1 VRRFLPLIL
10 ARRELRAGARGF
22 RILIACLALGVGTIA
37 SVQSLSRDV
46 LGGLEAQGRNLL
58 GGDIAVRMIYHG
70 ADEQQR
76 AMLDSLGKA
85 SESVDL
91 RGMARSEDGE
101 RSTLVE
107 VKAADPLY
115 PLVGA
120 VQFAPPNEKLSLGE
134 ALARKDGV
142 WGVAVEPAVLD
153 RMGAH
158 LGDRVKLGTLDYEI
172 RAVIAKEPDRVGTGG
187 FTLGPRFLVS
197 LASLPETGLIQPGSL
212 IYYDYRIL
220 LNPGLSVASVER
232 ELHREYADSGWHIR
246 DARDAAP
253 EIRGFV
259 TRLATFLTLVG
270 LTALLV
276 GGVGVGNAV
285 KAYLDGRMTVIAT
298 MKCLGASG
306 RTIAW
311 TYLIQV
317 MALSAIGVAIG
328 LLVGG
333 IVPWAFR
340 GVIADHFPV
349 PVDIT
354 VHPWGLALA
363 AAYGFLIALG
373 FSLWPIGRA
382 RAVPA
387 GSLFRDVAQSQGGR
401 PDRFMAGAT
410 AATLLVLV
418 ALVLTTSTQIVFSAA
433 FAGGAI
439 IAFAVLAA
447 AAKGIALL
455 AKRAGRMDW
464 VRRRPT
470 LRLALA
476 NLTRPGAATVSV
488 VLSLGLGLTILV
500 AIAQV
505 ESDFKGEVERDIP
518 AEAPA
523 FFFLDI
529 QHADATVFGDA
540 IRAVPGVTKVEEV
553 PSLRGRIAAV
563 HGVPAEKAIVDKR
576 YAWVLGGDRGMT
588 YAAAMPARSH
598 LIAGSWWPADYRGAP
613 EVSIAREVALALGL
627 NVGDIVT
634 FNIVGRDLDA
644 KVANIREIDWGGLG
658 INFSLVFAPG
668 FLDSAPQTE
677 IATAYA
683 PRDVEP
689 AIERVVNL
697 RYPGVTM
704 IGVRD
709 ALATVDNLIGEIGTA
724 VRLTAGVA
732 LAAGTLV
739 LAGAIAAGER
749 RRIYD
754 SVVLKVLG
762 ATRGTIVRA
771 FLIEHGL
778 LGLMAAIIAIAL
790 GSIAAWAVVVPVME
804 LHWRFSALSAL
815 GVAAVAATITLA
827 FGLVGTWR
835 ALGQRAAPL
844 LRNE

>member
-1 VRRFLPLIL
+1 MKRFLPLVL
-10 ARRELRAGARGF
+10 ARRELRGGARGF

-46 LGGLEAQGRNLL
+46 LGGIAAQGRTLL
-58 GGDIAVRMIYHG
+58 GGDIAVRAIYHG
-70 ADEQQR
+70 VDGDQR
-76 AMLDSLGKA
+76 KFFESLG
-85 SESVDL
+85 EVSVSIDL
-91 RGMARSEDGE
+91 RGMARSDDGA

-107 VKAADPLY
+107 AKAVDPLY
-115 PLVGA
+115 PLVG
-120 VQFAPPNEKLSLGE
+120 QMRFAPPNENLTLGDV
-134 ALARKDGV
+134 LADKDGI
-142 WGVAVEPAVLD
+142 WGVAVEQAVLD
-153 RMGAH
+153 RVNAH
-158 LGDRVKLGTLDYEI
+158 LGDRVKLGALDYEI
-172 RAVIAKEPDRVGTGG
+172 RAVIAKEPDRVGGGG
-187 FTLGPRFLVS
+187 FNFGPRFLIA

-220 LNPGLSVASVER
+220 LDPGRSVAGAER
-232 ELHREYADSGWHIR
+232 ALEKNYGGAGWQVR

-253 EIRGFV
+253 QIRGFV

-285 KAYLDGRMTVIAT
+285 KAYLDGRMGVIAT

-317 MALSAIGVAIG
+317 MALSAVGIAIG
-328 LLVGG
+328 LAIGG
-333 IVPWAFR
+333 LAPWAFR
-340 GVIADHFPV
+340 GVIAEHFPA
-349 PVDIT
+349 PIDIT
-354 VHPWGLALA
+354 IHPWGLLLA

-382 RAVPA
+382 QAVAA
-387 GSLFRDVAQSQGGR
+387 GSLFRDVFQGSGGR
-401 PDRFMAGAT
+401 PDRFTIVATGAT
-410 AATLLVLV
+410 LTVLIALL
-418 ALVLTTSTQIVFSAA
+418 LTTSGQLVFSA
-433 FAGGAI
+433 G
-439 IAFAVLAA
+439 FAVGAAVAFVALAA
-447 AAKGIALL
+447 AARGIAWL
-455 AKRAGRMDW
+455 AARAGRIDW

-505 ESDFKGEVERDIP
+505 ESDFKGEVEHDLP

-523 FFFLDI
+523 FFFLDV
-529 QHADATVFGDA
+529 QHADAAAFRDA
-540 IRAVPGVTKVEEV
+540 VAAVPGVTKVEEV
-553 PSLRGRIAAV
+553 PALRGRIV
-563 HGVPAEKAIVDKR
+563 SVRGVPAEKAIVDKR

-588 YAAAMPARSH
+588 YSATPPARSH
-598 LIAGSWWPADYRGAP
+598 LIAGSWWPADYQGAP
-613 EVSIAREVALALGL
+613 EVSIAREVALALGVK
-627 NVGDIVT
+627 VGDTLT

-644 KVANIREIDWGGLG
+644 KVANVRDIDWGGLG

-668 FLDSAPQTE
+668 FLEGAPQTE

-683 PRDVEP
+683 PRSSEAAVE
-689 AIERVVNL
+689 RLVNL
-697 RYPGVTM
+697 SYPGVTM

-709 ALATVDNLIGEIGTA
+709 ALATVDALIGEIGTA
-724 VRLTAGVA
+724 VRLTAAIA

-739 LAGAIAAGER
+739 LAGAVAAGER
-749 RRIYD
+749 RRVYD
-754 SVVLKVLG
+754 AVVLKVLG
-762 ATRGTIVRA
+762 ATRGTITRA

-778 LGLMAAIIAIAL
+778 LGLMAAAIAIAL
-790 GSIAAWAVVVPVME
+790 GSLAAWAIVVPVME
-804 LHWRFSALSAL
+804 LRWRFSAPGAF

-835 ALGQRAAPL
+835 ALGRRAAPL

>member
-1 VRRFLPLIL
+1 MKKFLPLTL
-10 ARRELRAGARGF
+10 ARRELRAGAKGF

-46 LGGLEAQGRNLL
+46 LGGIESQGRTLL
-58 GGDIAVRMIYHG
+58 GGDIAIRMIYHG
-70 ADEQQR
+70 VDAEQLGT
-76 AMLDSLGKA
+76 LDALGAVSA
-85 SESVDL
+85 SADL
-91 RGMARSEDGE
+91 RGMTRSEDSQK
-101 RSTLVE
+101 STLVE
-107 VKAADPLY
+107 VKAVDRAY
-115 PLVGA
+115 PMVGK
-120 VQFAPPNEKLSLGE
+120 VTFLPPAE
-134 ALARKDGV
+134 ALDLPHALALSDGL
-142 WGVAVEPAVLD
+142 WGVAVDQAVLD
-153 RMGAH
+153 RLDVGV
-158 LGDRVKLGTLDYEI
+158 GDRIKLGTQDFQI
-172 RAVIAKEPDRVGTGG
+172 RAVIAKEPDKVGTGG
-187 FTLGPRFLVS
+187 FTLGPRFLI
-197 LASLPETGLIQPGSL
+197 AMDALPGTGLEQPGSL
-212 IYYDYRIL
+212 TYYDYRL
-220 LNPGLSVASVER
+220 LLKPDQSVAAAEKDLR
-232 ELHREYADSGWHIR
+232 DRYGAAGWQIR
-246 DARDAAP
+246 DTRDAAP
-253 EIRGFV
+253 EIRSFV

-285 KAYLDGRMTVIAT
+285 KSYLDGRIAVIAT

-317 MALSAIGVAIG
+317 MALSSVGIAIGVG
-328 LLVGG
+328 LGAL
-333 IVPWAFR
+333 IPWAFR
-340 GVIADHFPV
+340 GVIADNFPV
-349 PVDIT
+349 DVIIT
-354 VHPWGLALA
+354 VHPAGLALA
-363 AAYGFLIALG
+363 ALYGALIALG

-387 GSLFRDVAQSQGGR
+387 GTLFRELVQPAGGM
-401 PDRFMAGAT
+401 PDRFMVGAT
-410 AATLLVLV
+410 AITLAALV
-418 ALVLTTSTQIVFSAA
+418 ALVLATSSQLVFSAG
-433 FAGGAI
+433 FAAGAI
-439 IAFAVLAA
+439 VAFGVLGLAA
-447 AAKGIALL
+447 RGLAWAARGI
-455 AKRAGRMDW
+455 GRIDW
-464 VRRRPT
+464 VRRKPT

-505 ESDFKGEVERDIP
+505 ESDFRGEVQRVLP

-529 QHADATVFGDA
+529 QHADRDA
-540 IRAVPGVTKVEEV
+540 FRSAIAALPGVTKVETV
-553 PSLRGRIAAV
+553 PSLRGRIVAA
-563 HGVPAEKAIVDKR
+563 HGMPAEKAIVDKR
-576 YAWVLGGDRGMT
+576 YAWVLGGDRGIT
-588 YAAAMPARSH
+588 YSTAMPPRSH
-598 LIAGSWWPADYRGAP
+598 LIAGDWWPADYHGAP
-613 EVSIAREVALALGL
+613 KVSIAKEVMLALGL
-627 NVGDIVT
+627 KVGDELT
-634 FNIVGRDLDA
+634 FNIVGRDLKA
-644 KVANIREIDWGGLG
+644 TVANVREIDWGGLG

-668 FLDSAPQTE
+668 FLEGAPQTE

-683 PRDVEP
+683 PRSVEP
-689 AIERVVNL
+689 AIERVVNQSF
-697 RYPGVTM
+697 PGITM

-754 SVVLKVLG
+754 AVVLKVLG

-771 FLIEHGL
+771 FLFEHGI
-778 LGLMAAIIAIAL
+778 LGLMAATIAIAL
-790 GSIAAWAVVVPVME
+790 GSLAAWAVVVPVMD
-804 LHWRFSALSAL
+804 LHWRFSVMAAF
-815 GVAAVAATITLA
+815 GVAATAAVITLA

>member
-37 SVQSLSRDV
+37 AVQSLSRDV
-46 LGGLEAQGRNLL
+46 LGGIEAQGRDLL
-58 GGDIAVRMIYHG
+58 GGDIAVRVIYHG
-70 ADEQQR
+70 VDADQR
-76 AMLDSLGKA
+76 ATLDSLGKV

-91 RGMARSEDGE
+91 RGMARSADGE

-107 VKAADPLY
+107 AKAADALY
-115 PLVGA
+115 PLVGQ
-120 VQFAPPNEKLSLGE
+120 VQFAPPNEKLSLAD

-142 WGVAVEPAVLD
+142 WGVAVEQAVLD
-153 RMGAH
+153 RMSAH
-158 LGDRVKLGTLDYEI
+158 LGDVVKLGTLDYQI
-172 RAVIAKEPDRVGTGG
+172 RAVIAKEPDRIGTGG
-187 FTLGPRFLVS
+187 FTLGPRFLIA
-197 LASLPETGLIQPGSL
+197 LDSLPQTGLLQPGSL

-220 LNPGLSVASVER
+220 LNPSQSVASVER
-232 ELHREYADSGWHIR
+232 ELRQKYGDAGWHIR

-285 KAYLDGRMTVIAT
+285 KAYLDGRMGVIAT

-306 RTIAW
+306 QTIAW

-317 MALSAIGVAIG
+317 MALSSVGIAIG
-328 LLVGG
+328 LAIGG
-333 IVPWAFR
+333 ITPWAFR
-340 GVIADHFPV
+340 GVIAEHFPI
-349 PVDIT
+349 PVDIV

-363 AAYGFLIALG
+363 AIYGFLIALG

-382 RAVPA
+382 RAVAA
-387 GSLFRDVAQSQGGR
+387 GSLFRDLIQPSGGR
-401 PDRFMAGAT
+401 PDRVMLLAT
-410 AATLLVLV
+410 ALTLTLLV
-418 ALVLTTSTQIVFSAA
+418 ALVLTTSNQLVFSAG

-439 IAFAVLAA
+439 VAFAVLGA

-455 AKRAGRMDW
+455 ARRAGRVDW

-488 VLSLGLGLTILV
+488 LLSLGLGLTILV

-505 ESDFKGEVERDIP
+505 ETDFKGEVERDIP

-523 FFFLDI
+523 FFFLDV
-529 QHADATVFGDA
+529 QHADAQAFKDA
-540 IRAVPGVTKVEEV
+540 IAAIPGVTKVEMV
-553 PSLRGRIAAV
+553 PALRGRIVAAK
-563 HGVPAEKAIVDKR
+563 GVPAEKAIVDKR

-588 YAAAMPARSH
+588 YSAAMPARSH
-598 LIAGSWWPADYRGAP
+598 LTAGKWWPADYHGEP

-627 NVGDIVT
+627 KVGDMLT
-634 FNIVGRDLDA
+634 FNVVGRDLDA
-644 KVANIREIDWGGLG
+644 KVANVREIDWGGLG

-668 FLDSAPQTE
+668 FLEGAPQTE

-683 PRDVEP
+683 PRASEP
-689 AIERVVNL
+689 AIEKVVNL
-697 RYPGVTM
+697 NYPGITM

-709 ALATVDNLIGEIGTA
+709 ALATVDNLIGEIGVA
-724 VRLTAGVA
+724 VSLTAAVA

-739 LAGAIAAGER
+739 LAGAVAAGER

-762 ATRGTIVRA
+762 ATRGTITRA

-778 LGLMAAIIAIAL
+778 LGLMAAVIAIAL
-790 GSIAAWAVVVPVME
+790 GSIAAWAVVVPVMD
-804 LHWRFSALSAL
+804 LHWRFSALGAL
-815 GVAAVAATITLA
+815 GIAAIAAVITLA

>member
-1 VRRFLPLIL
+1 MRRFLPLIL

-107 VKAADPLY
+107 VKAADSLY

-340 GVIADHFPV
+340 DVIADHFPV

>member
-1 VRRFLPLIL
+1 MSRFLPLIL
-10 ARRELRAGARGF
+10 ARRELRGGARGF

-37 SVQSLSRDV
+37 AVQSLSRDV
-46 LGGLEAQGRNLL
+46 LGGIEAQGRNLL
-58 GGDIAVRMIYHG
+58 GGDIAVQVIYHG
-70 ADEQQR
+70 IDVDQR
-76 AMLDSLGKA
+76 AALDALGIV
-85 SESVDL
+85 SRSVNL
-91 RGMARSEDGE
+91 RGMARTEDGA
-101 RSTLVE
+101 RSALVE
-107 VKAADPLY
+107 VKAVDPLY
-115 PLVGA
+115 PLVGT
-120 VQFAPPNEKLSLGE
+120 VQFAPPDDKRTLPET
-134 ALARKDGV
+134 LAREDGV
-142 WGVAVEPAVLD
+142 WGVAVEQAVLD
-153 RMGAH
+153 RMGEH
-158 LGDRVKLGTLDYEI
+158 LGDRVKLGTLDYQI

-187 FTLGPRFLVS
+187 FTLGPRFLIA
-197 LASLPETGLIQPGSL
+197 LDSLPETGLLQPGSM

-220 LNPGLSVASVER
+220 LNQGQSVEAVER
-232 ELHREYADSGWHIR
+232 ELRLKYGDAGWRIR

-285 KAYLDGRMTVIAT
+285 KSYLDGRMGVIAT

-317 MALSAIGVAIG
+317 MALSSIGIAIGVAA
-328 LLVGG
+328 GG
-333 IVPWAFR
+333 IIPWAFR

-349 PVDIT
+349 PVAIT
-354 VHPWGLALA
+354 IHPWGLALA
-363 AAYGFLIALG
+363 AAYGVLIALG

-382 RAVPA
+382 RAVTA
-387 GSLFRDVAQSQGGR
+387 GSLFRDQAAPSGGR
-401 PDRFMAGAT
+401 PDRVMALAT
-410 AATLLVLV
+410 ALALTVLV
-418 ALVLTTSTQIVFSAA
+418 ALVLTTSGQFVFSAG

-439 IAFAVLAA
+439 IAFVVLGAA
-447 AAKGIALL
+447 ARGLALL
-455 AKRAGRMDW
+455 AGRAGRVGW

-476 NLTRPGAATVSV
+476 NLVRPGAATVSV

-529 QHADATVFGDA
+529 QHADAQAFRQAVAA
-540 IRAVPGVTKVEEV
+540 IPGVTKVEGV
-553 PSLRGRIAAV
+553 PALRGRIVAV
-563 HGVPAEKAIVDKR
+563 HGEPAEKAIVDKR

-588 YAAAMPARSH
+588 YSATMPARSH
-598 LIAGSWWPADYRGAP
+598 LIAGSWWPADYHGAP

-627 NVGDIVT
+627 KVGEDII
-634 FNIVGRDLDA
+634 FNIVGRDLKA
-644 KVANIREIDWGGLG
+644 KVANIREIDWGGLA

-668 FLDSAPQTE
+668 FLEGAPQTE

-683 PRDVEP
+683 PPSSEA
-689 AIERVVNL
+689 AIEQLVNL
-697 RYPGVTM
+697 TYPGITM

-709 ALATVDNLIGEIGTA
+709 ALATVDTLIGEIGTA
-724 VRLTAGVA
+724 VRLTAAIA

-749 RRIYD
+749 RRIHD
-754 SVVLKVLG
+754 AVILKVLG
-762 ATRGTIVRA
+762 ATRGTITRA
-771 FLIEHGL
+771 FLVEHGL
-778 LGLMAAIIAIAL
+778 LGLMAATIAIAL
-790 GSIAAWAVVVPVME
+790 GSLAAWAVVVPVMD
-804 LHWRFSALSAL
+804 LHWRFSVMGAL
-815 GVAAVAATITLA
+815 GVAIAAAIITLA